1 MNLTTTYLGLKLN
14 SPILPGASPLV
25 DNMDS
30 VRRLQDAGAPAII
43 MHSLF
48 AEQLEGNQVAFD
60 RHIAR
65 WQDSFAEA
73 TSMFPDTSDY
83 ALGPDEYLER
93 LATIK
98 RVTGLPVI
106 ASLNGTQ
113 LGSWL
118 AYAQLMEEAGADA
131 IELNTYFLATQR
143 GVTGAELEQR
153 VVEIARSVRGAV
165 QIPVAVKLS
174 PFYTS
179 VAHLAGWLEREKADG
194 LVLFNRF
201 FQPEI
206 DTESLEVRPHLD
218 LSTSEDLRLRLRWL
232 AMLRDQVKLSLSC
245 SGGVH
250 RPEDVVK
257 ALLAGADTV
266 QVVATLL
273 RHGPG
278 ELAVLRAGL
287 LRWMEEHEYESVAQ
301 VRGALSLR
309 NCPDP
314 EAYERSNYLR
324 SVQLWRQ

>member
-1 MNLTTTYLGLKLN
+1 MNLATTYLGLKLAN
-14 SPILPGASPLV
+14 PLIPGASPLV

-30 VRRLQDAGAPAII
+30 VRRLQDAGAPAIV

-48 AEQLEGNQVAFD
+48 AEQLEGNQIAFD

-65 WQDSFAEA
+65 WQDTFAEA
-73 TSMFPDTSDY
+73 TTMFPDTSDY
-83 ALGPDEYLER
+83 ALGPDEYLDR
-93 LATIK
+93 LAVIK
-98 RVTGLPVI
+98 RITGLPVI

-118 AYAQLMEEAGADA
+118 AYAQLLEEAGADA

-165 QIPVAVKLS
+165 KIPVAVKLS

-179 VAHLAGWLEREKADG
+179 VAHLAGWLEREKIDG

-206 DTESLEVRPHLD
+206 DIESLEVRPHLD
-218 LSTSEDLRLRLRWL
+218 LSTPEDLGLRLRWL
-232 AMLRDQVKLSLSC
+232 ALLRDQVKLSLAC
-245 SGGVH
+245 TGGVH

-257 ALLAGADTV
+257 ALLAGADAV
-266 QVVATLL
+266 QVVAALL
-273 RHGPG
+273 KQGPG

-287 LRWMEEHEYESVAQ
+287 QRWMEEHEYESVTQ

-324 SVQLWRQ
+324 SVQLWRD

>member
-1 MNLTTTYLGLKLN
+1 MNLTTHYLGLRLAH
-14 SPILPGASPLV
+14 PVLPGASPLV

-30 VRRLQDAGAPAII
+30 VRRLQDAGAPAIV

-48 AEQLEGNQVAFD
+48 AEQLEGNEVAFD
-60 RHIAR
+60 RHIGR
-65 WQDSFAEA
+65 WQHSFNEA
-73 TSMFPDTSDY
+73 TTMFPDTGDY

-118 AYAQLMEEAGADA
+118 AYAQLLEEAGADA
-131 IELNTYFLATQR
+131 IELNTYFLATQP
-143 GVTGAELEQR
+143 GATGAELEQR
-153 VVEIARSVRGAV
+153 LVEIARSVRGAIG
-165 QIPVAVKLS
+165 IPLAVKLS

-179 VAHLAGWLEREKADG
+179 IAHLAGWLEREKMDA

-206 DTESLEVRPHLD
+206 DLESLEVRPHLD
-218 LSTSEDLRLRLRWL
+218 LSTGEDLRLRLRWL
-232 AMLRDQVKLSLSC
+232 ALLRDQVRLGLAC

-250 RPEDVVK
+250 TPADVVK
-257 ALLAGADTV
+257 ALLAGADAVQTV
-266 QVVATLL
+266 AALL
-273 RHGPG
+273 VRGPG
-278 ELAVLRAGL
+278 ELAVLLAGL
-287 LRWMEEHEYESVAQ
+287 RRWMEEHEYESVAQ

-314 EAYERSNYLR
+314 EAYERGNYLR
-324 SVQLWRQ
+324 SVQLWRD

>member
-1 MNLTTTYLGLKLN
+1 MNLTTNYLGLKLAH
-14 SPILPGASPLV
+14 PILPGASPLV

-48 AEQLEGNQVAFD
+48 AEQLEGNAVAFD
-60 RHIAR
+60 RHLGR

-73 TSMFPDTSDY
+73 TTMFPDTGEY

-118 AYAQLMEEAGADA
+118 AYAQLLEEAGADA

-165 QIPVAVKLS
+165 SIPLAVKLS
-174 PFYTS
+174 PFYSS
-179 VAHLAGWLEREKADG
+179 VAHLAGWLEREKMDG

-206 DTESLEVRPHLD
+206 DIESLEVRPHLD
-218 LSTSEDLRLRLRWL
+218 LSTGEDLRLRLRWL
-232 AMLRDQVKLSLSC
+232 ALMRDQVKLHLAC

-250 RPEDVVK
+250 TPGDVVK
-257 ALLAGADTV
+257 ALLAGADAVQTV
-266 QVVATLL
+266 AALL
-273 RHGPG
+273 KHGPG
-278 ELAVLRAGL
+278 ELAVLLAGL
-287 LRWMEEHEYESVAQ
+287 RRWMEEHEYESVSQ

-314 EAYERSNYLR
+314 EAYERGNYLR
-324 SVQLWRQ
+324 SVQLWRD